1 MKVATITSAIHSAT
15 AAMLLLGSST
25 HAWSLQ
31 PPTTPSTK
39 SHSKKGVL
47 LSRAEVF
54 QQTFTATA
62 AAFTVGLAWTA
73 SAAPATAASDT
84 TTTVTPSGVTV
95 QIIKQGDGP
104 KPDIGELIAIRFAA
118 YVSSTG
124 NKIDDIFDSPEPYY
138 TRLGSGG
145 LLKGVETTLPLMRL
159 GDRWKLTIPV
169 RNRLLHVGLICT
181 LTRTGGIHNTHR
193 YHTTLTPPT
202 SVRLAQ
208 GELAFGSKGRPASA
222 GKPRIPG
229 DAEIIFEVEVVGLP
243 GKEPEL
249 IDLIG
254 DD

>member
-1 MKVATITSAIHSAT
+1 MKVAAITSAIHSAT
-15 AAMLLLGSST
+15 AMMLLGSST

-39 SHSKKGVL
+39 SHSNKGVL
-47 LSRAEVF
+47 LSRSEVF

-73 SAAPATAASDT
+73 PAMAASDT

-95 QIIKQGDGP
+95 QVIKQGDGP

-169 RNRLLHVGLICT
+169 RNHLLHVGLIRI
-181 LTRTGGIHNTHR
+181 LIRPGGAHRTTSIIT
-193 YHTTLTPPT
+193 TQTLTPST
-202 SVRLAQ
+202 SVRLGQ